1 MRLNVLEHLEKLLT
15 KNLISLDRA
24 LTLWRCLN
32 SFGTEAERSRAAT
45 REKRLVRAAK
55 PNTASRPLL
64 KPTAMT
70 PKDQISISKFVTNY
84 LKALQIVDDDVAS
97 RALLLSVL
105 LGSTDEARLAKL
117 GLDPKPLSQV
127 AGRFRKNGVWRH
139 DGIEPINHVVEFM
152 HTAMVGRGHARRI
165 NI

>member
-1 MRLNVLEHLEKLLT
+1 MRLTVLDHLEELLT

-32 SFGTEAERSRAAT
+32 SFGTDAERLRATT
-45 REKRLVRAAK
+45 REKRLMRAAK
-55 PNTASRPLL
+55 PNTASQPRL
-64 KPTAMT
+64 KATAMT
-70 PKDQISISKFVTNY
+70 PKDQLLISEFVTNY

-105 LGSTDEARLAKL
+105 LGSTDEVRLAKL
-117 GLDPKPLSQV
+117 GLDPKSLSRV

-152 HTAMVGRGHARRI
+152 HTAMVGRGHARRV